1 MIEVV
6 LISLLVVLII
16 ANLGLKVYNVIYP
29 PCERSEEYFDSA
41 RKLSNESIN
50 VLSTI
55 PTGVDLHNVHNST
68 VSLDMQYDQDNS
80 ATTEMT
86 NNITNTLLPP
96 PIINKTLV
104 KALDNM
110 FSGRT
115 NDKNLSS
122 TTEKKRT
129 KYKDGNSG
137 IFESEMEGLKSNND
151 HVSAN
156 RVIMKPSG
164 FVKVTQTDGYS
175 DRNPNEF

>member
-6 LISLLVVLII
+6 LISLLVVLFI
-16 ANLGLKVYNVIYP
+16 ANIGLKIYNVIYP
-29 PCERSEEYFDSA
+29 PCEKSEEYFDSA
-41 RKLSNESIN
+41 RKLSNESID

-55 PTGVDLHNVHNST
+55 PTGVDLHNVNNI
-68 VSLDMQYDQDNS
+68 VSLDMQYDPDNS
-80 ATTEMT
+80 ATSEMT
-86 NNITNTLLPP
+86 KTSTNDLLLP
-96 PIINKTLV
+96 PIINKDLT

-110 FSGRT
+110 FSGRI
-115 NDKNLSS
+115 NDKTHNN
-122 TTEKKRT
+122 TTKKKRT
-129 KYKDGNSG
+129 QYKDGNSS

-175 DRNPNEF
+175 DRNINDF